1 MKNDLVTM
9 LDLFEADGIIDKDS
23 ATAIRRT
30 AAAMRLPHPIMNWA
44 YGIGYFL
51 NFMIPIYTDYMRAV
65 TENQPGYHIF
75 IYSYSSKHTN
85 FERKLTS
92 QELIDLVKKHG
103 KDLRFNPEYTTGII
117 KVSSLNSNNEIYN
130 SVASPRNRNMAI
142 LWYYGYSTEVIA
154 KTYGITKGRVSEIV
168 NHMNRVYGK
177 VTKAF
182 SEGNEDSIER
192 LLALPGTVKRNLA
205 NNKIVTISELERI
218 VNEGKVTD
226 LKGISVKSECLIRY
240 ALYAYYELESKLKGK
255 ECNIHE

>member
-23 ATAIRRT
+23 AKAIRT
-30 AAAMRLPHPIMNWA
+30 AASVMQLPRPIMNWT

-51 NFMIPIYTDYMRAV
+51 NFMIPIYKDYMRAV
-65 TENQPGYHIF
+65 MENQSGYHVF
-75 IYSYSSKHTN
+75 IYRYSKHAN
-85 FERKLTS
+85 LERRFTA

-103 KDLRFNPEYTTGII
+103 KDLRFNPEYATGIFR
-117 KVSSLNSNNEIYN
+117 VSSLPNDNEIYN

-142 LWYYGYSTEVIA
+142 LWYYGYSAEVIA

-182 SEGNEDSIER
+182 SDGNEDSIER
-192 LLALPGTVKRNLA
+192 LLALPGMVKRNLA

>member
-23 ATAIRRT
+23 ATGIRT
-30 AAAMRLPHPIMNWA
+30 ATAIMRLPRSMNA
-44 YGIGYFL
+44 IYGAGYRL
-51 NFMIPIYTDYMRAV
+51 DFMIPIFKDYMRAV
-65 TENQPGYHIF
+65 NDTQSGYSIF
-75 IYSYSSKHTN
+75 AYRYPSKHIN
-85 FERKLTS
+85 WERRFTS

-103 KDLRFNPEYTTGII
+103 KDCRFNPEYATGIFI
-117 KVSSLNSNNEIYN
+117 VSSLPNDNEIYN
-130 SVASPRNRNMAI
+130 SVANPRNRNIAI
-142 LWYYGYSTEVIA
+142 MWYYGYSAELIA

-168 NHMNRVYGK
+168 NHMDRVYGR

-192 LLALPGTVKRNLA
+192 LLALPGMVKRNLA

-255 ECNIHE
+255 ECDIHE